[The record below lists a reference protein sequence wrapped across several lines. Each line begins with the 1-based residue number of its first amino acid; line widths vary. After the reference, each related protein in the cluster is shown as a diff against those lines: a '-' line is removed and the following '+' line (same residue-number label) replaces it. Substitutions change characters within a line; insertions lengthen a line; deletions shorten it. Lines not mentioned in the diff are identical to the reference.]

1 MAKSILNLC
10 KDMKIYGKRIFSIR
24 TNFIK
29 PQKNLIWNNKY
40 DDFSNQKVLVL
51 FFRHPVKKNLIW
63 NVPKYSI
70 IEMGVQA
77 LQKTNLFCP

>member
-10 KDMKIYGKRIFSIR
+10 KDMKIYIRRIFSIR

-40 DDFSNQKVLVL
+40 DDFSA
-51 FFRHPVKKNLIW
+51 VKKNLIW
-63 NVPKYSI
+63 NVPKYFI
-70 IEMGVQA
+70 IEMGAPA